1 MHVVCVWLCVHGNS
15 VLSVVFH
22 SLCFELWTP
31 GLHSKWFLPTEIY
44 ATSLLAAFN
53 IKLLIKYFSLQ
64 DESSSTTNLC
74 VEDLQKNKDSN
85 SIIKDRLSQT
95 VRQNSKSFFDPV
107 RKCNGQP
114 VPFQQPKHFTGGV
127 MRWYQ
132 VEGMEWLRV
141 MNYFLFLKKLYYY
154 CVYVWVGVRTTTH
167 VDIRKWFCGVSSL
180 PPLCGVWQLSLGQQT
195 CTASTIC

>member
-1 MHVVCVWLCVHGNS
+1 MLCVCGS
-15 VLSVVFH
+15 VYMGIQCYQWFFILYVLNF
-22 SLCFELWTP
+22 
-31 GLHSKWFLPTEIY
+31 GLQACIVSDFYPLRSMPP
-44 ATSLLAAFN
+44 ACQQRFN

-167 VDIRKWFCGVSSL
+167 VDIRK
-180 PPLCGVWQLSLGQQT
+180 
-195 CTASTIC
+195 

>member
-1 MHVVCVWLCVHGNS
+1 MAALCIK
-15 VLSVVFH
+15 VL
-22 SLCFELWTP
+22 
-31 GLHSKWFLPTEIY
+31 
-44 ATSLLAAFN
+44 
-53 IKLLIKYFSLQ
+53 IKLFSLQ
-64 DESSSTTNLC
+64 NESSSSNLC

-95 VRQNSKSFFDPV
+95 VRQNTKFFFDPV

-141 MNYFLFLKKLYYY
+141 MNSQF
-154 CVYVWVGVRTTTH
+154 
-167 VDIRKWFCGVSSL
+167 
-180 PPLCGVWQLSLGQQT
+180 
-195 CTASTIC
+195 

>member
-1 MHVVCVWLCVHGNS
+1 MYVCASVHVGVRTTLK
-15 VLSVVFH
+15 SVVF
-22 SLCFELWTP
+22 SFFVFELWTP
-31 GLHSKWFLPTEIY
+31 GWHSKCFLPTEN
-44 ATSLLAAFN
+44 LLAAVN

-85 SIIKDRLSQT
+85 SMIKDRLSQT

-141 MNYFLFLKKLYYY
+141 MNCLLFSSFC
-154 CVYVWVGVRTTTH
+154 CVHVGVGVCTTLH
-167 VDIRKWFCGVSSL
+167 VDIRG
-180 PPLCGVWQLSLGQQT
+180 
-195 CTASTIC
+195 

>member
-1 MHVVCVWLCVHGNS
+1 MPLCLCVRGKS
-15 VLSVVFH
+15 VLSVVSH
-22 SLCFELWTP
+22 ACFELWTP
-31 GLHSKWFLPTEIY
+31 GLHSKWFFLPTEIY
-44 ATSLLAAFN
+44 ATGLLAAFN

-64 DESSSTTNLC
+64 DESSSTANLC

-95 VRQNSKSFFDPV
+95 VRENSKSFFDPV

-141 MNYFLFLKKLYYY
+141 MNCFLFKNNSIII
-154 CVYVWVGVRTTTH
+154 VSVWG
-167 VDIRKWFCGVSSL
+167 
-180 PPLCGVWQLSLGQQT
+180 LGCAPQHMLI
-195 CTASTIC
+195 SENDFVESVLFHL

>member
-1 MHVVCVWLCVHGNS
+1 MFCVCVPLCLCAHGKS
-15 VLSVVFH
+15 VLSVV
-22 SLCFELWTP
+22 SYACFELWTS
-31 GLHSKWFLPTEIY
+31 GLHSKWFFLSTEIY

-53 IKLLIKYFSLQ
+53 IKLLIKYLSLQ
-64 DESSSTTNLC
+64 DESSSTANLC

-95 VRQNSKSFFDPV
+95 VRENSKSFFDPV

-141 MNYFLFLKKLYYY
+141 MNCFLFKNNSIIIVSM
-154 CVYVWVGVRTTTH
+154 CVLRCRH
-167 VDIRKWFCGVSSL
+167 K
-180 PPLCGVWQLSLGQQT
+180 
-195 CTASTIC
+195 

>member
-1 MHVVCVWLCVHGNS
+1 MVCVCVPLCTWS
-15 VLSVVFH
+15 VLSVVSY

-31 GLHSKWFLPTEIY
+31 DLHSKWFLPTEIY
-44 ATSLLAAFN
+44 ATILLAAFN
-53 IKLLIKYFSLQ
+53 IKVLMKYFSLQ

-141 MNYFLFLKKLYYY
+141 MNCFLFLKKN
-154 CVYVWVGVRTTTH
+154 
-167 VDIRKWFCGVSSL
+167 
-180 PPLCGVWQLSLGQQT
+180 
-195 CTASTIC
+195 STIVSMWGLGCAPQYMLLSENDFVESVFFHLYVEFDSWA